1 LVSRITR
8 DTQLPWLLLLLLV
21 VQRLAQRHDIIRG
34 CCTQLLVLQPGP
46 LLFAAWQLVS
56 NFIVLLVLW

>member
-34 CCTQLLVLQPGP
+34 CCTQLLVLQPRP
-46 LLFAAWQLVS
+46 LLFAA
-56 NFIVLLVLW
+56 